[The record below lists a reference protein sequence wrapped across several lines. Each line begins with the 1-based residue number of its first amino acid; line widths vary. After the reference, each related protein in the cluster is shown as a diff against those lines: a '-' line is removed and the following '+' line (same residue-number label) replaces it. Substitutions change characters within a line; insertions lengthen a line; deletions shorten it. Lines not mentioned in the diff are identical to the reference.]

1 MNTSVF
7 RKLPQLSPSLAQVT
21 FRYYHLETLA
31 LETQAPHTEIGAI
44 YSEMSRT
51 ESSTAPD
58 MQQAIHRLVLFQT
71 LGVSYRNVRW
81 TFNTETLV
89 SFLYASL

>member
-31 LETQAPHTEIGAI
+31 LETQAPHTVIGVI
-44 YSEMSRT
+44 YSEMSRAQ
-51 ESSTAPD
+51 SLVWHLACNRQSTDWFCFKP
-58 MQQAIHRLVLFQT
+58 
-71 LGVSYRNVRW
+71 
-81 TFNTETLV
+81 
-89 SFLYASL
+89 